1 MKFMCI
7 CLAFVSCLGFTSGWA
22 AEETS
27 NNLAAEETSK
37 NVLDKRFVFYG
48 GVQVYTATGDF
59 RSTKEGRREIELDL
73 DDLGLDENQLSP
85 IAGFVFTFGKRWKL
99 RFDYFGYHDD
109 NKRTADFS
117 FDFDDVIIPV
127 GASLDSSF
135 DLDIYSLNLAY
146 NLIHTERA
154 RFGVGVGV
162 HIADIDLKISG
173 KITVAGSEVNLGE
186 GREDF
191 VAPVPNLYA
200 YGAYAFTERFLIRYG
215 GGWIS
220 MSYGDYDGE
229 LITAHATLEYWP
241 FQYVGLG
248 LGYRYL
254 KADVD
259 YDPGNRTEHYDVELP
274 GPVFYLTVG
283 F

>member
-1 MKFMCI
+1 MRLMCI
-7 CLAFVSCLGFTSGWA
+7 CMAVVAWLGFTSAWA

-27 NNLAAEETSK
+27 N

-48 GVQVYTATGDF
+48 GVQVYQARGEF
-59 RSTKEGRREIELDL
+59 RSTKEGQPEIKVDL

-85 IAGFVFTFGKRWKL
+85 IAGFNFTFGKRWKL

-109 NKRTADFS
+109 AKTTADFS

-127 GASLDSSF
+127 GARVDSSLD
-135 DLDIYSLNLAY
+135 LDVYVLNLGY
-146 NLIHTERA
+146 NLIYTERA
-154 RFGVGVGV
+154 RFGLGVGI
-162 HIADIDLKISG
+162 HAADLNLKISG
-173 KITVAGSEVNLGE
+173 KATVAGSEVSLGE
-186 GREDF
+186 GQEDF
-191 VAPVPNLYA
+191 IAPVPNLYA
-200 YGAYAFTERFLIRYG
+200 YGAYAFTDRFLIRYG
-215 GGWIS
+215 AGWMS
-220 MSYGDYDGE
+220 LSYGDFDGD
-229 LITAHATLEYWP
+229 LLTANATLEYWP

-254 KADVD
+254 KVDVD
-259 YDPGNRTEHYDVELP
+259 YDPGNKKEKYDVKLP